1 MGYGI
6 EKALHSADLF
16 IADDSKPTQRDS
28 RTNTSDIIDYIIF
41 SPAIFNTI

>member
-16 IADDSKPTQRDS
+16 IADNSKPTQRGS
-28 RTNTSDIIDYIIF
+28 RANTSDIIDYII
-41 SPAIFNTI
+41 SSLAIFNTI